1 MATQGMS
8 YTELETRKRLLLE
21 ELANTQNQIV
31 QNHTSA
37 EAIDIHHPERS
48 FGWKRQP
55 YQEYP
60 KVMYHPVKL
69 DPVREELRLGTRR
82 RNDANPTLAPL
93 DIPHPR
99 PFTRTVA
106 SKEEEA
112 QALREGFVKL
122 PPTLTQEGAPAA
134 TDGIDERLLQVQVP
148 SGPVQTQAPAPQP
161 SVARVL
167 ELNGMNRDNL
177 IALAEEN
184 GVAVRPEMTKADL
197 IEAIA
202 YAPISA

>member
-21 ELANTQNQIV
+21 ELAATQNQIV

-55 YQEYP
+55 FQEYP
-60 KVMYHPVKL
+60 KVLYHPVRL

-82 RNDANPTLAPL
+82 RNDANPNLAPL

-99 PFTRTVA
+99 PFTRTV
-106 SKEEEA
+106 SNKQEED
-112 QALREGFVKL
+112 QAVKEGFLKL
-122 PPTLTQEGAPAA
+122 PPQVAQEGAPAA
-134 TDGIDERLLQVQVP
+134 NDGIDERLLAVQVP
-148 SGPVQTQAPAPQP
+148 SGPVPTQAPAPQP
-161 SVARVL
+161 NVARIL
-167 ELNGMNRDNL
+167 ELNAMTRDNL
-177 IALAEEN
+177 VSLAEEN
-184 GVAVRPEMTKADL
+184 DVAVRPEMTKADL

-202 YAPISA
+202 YAPVSA

>member
-55 YQEYP
+55 FQEYP
-60 KVMYHPVKL
+60 KTMYHPVKL
-69 DPVREELRLGTRR
+69 DPVREDLRKGTRL
-82 RNDANPTLAPL
+82 RNDANPNLAPL
-93 DIPHPR
+93 DLPHAK
-99 PFTRTVA
+99 PFTRIVG

-112 QALREGFVKL
+112 QALKEGFLKL
-122 PPTLTQEGAPAA
+122 PPQLKQEGPVA
-134 TDGIDERLLQVQVP
+134 DGGIDERLLAVQVP
-148 SGPVQTQAPAPQP
+148 AGPVQTQAPAPQP
-161 SVARVL
+161 SVARIL
-167 ELNGMNRDNL
+167 ELNGMTRDNL
-177 IALAEEN
+177 VTLAEESD
-184 GVAVRPEMTKADL
+184 VAVRPEMTKADL

-202 YAPISA
+202 YAPVAS

>member
-31 QNHTSA
+31 QNHTA
-37 EAIDIHHPERS
+37 NEAIDIHHPERS
-48 FGWKRQP
+48 LGWKRIP

-69 DPVREELRLGTRR
+69 DPVREDLRLGTRR
-82 RNDANPTLAPL
+82 RNDANPNLAPL
-93 DIPHPR
+93 DIPHAR
-99 PFTRTVA
+99 PFTRTVG

-112 QALREGFVKL
+112 QAVKEGFLKL
-122 PPTLTQEGAPAA
+122 PPQLKTEESAA
-134 TDGIDERLLQVQVP
+134 ANGGIDPALLAVQVP
-148 SGPVQTQAPAPQP
+148 STSQKPAAQP
-161 SVARVL
+161 DVARIL
-167 ELNGMNRDNL
+167 ELNAMTRDNL
-177 IALAEEN
+177 VARAQDL
-184 GVAVRPEMTKADL
+184 GVEIRPEMTKADL

-202 YAPISA
+202 YAPVSA